1 MSQWPVAYYCAM
13 IVISFRRH
21 RSRESSTHP
30 NNLETDEILGE
41 EEAEGDEEAT
51 EEEGD
56 VEGEEVVQGGAA
68 KKRRKKRSEKTSDN
82 GRNKLTTA
90 DSDAEDLMSAIDEQ
104 IKMLEVLQGERGG
117 VTVAESQKRH
127 VVFKEAIEGE
137 PTSDSEVAVVQSV
150 KKKSGGKKGGKKT
163 SKPPKAG
170 AASYSEKLEEQR
182 TKRLEEEDVTTAEIT
197 KLLYESRVMHNNVLE
212 LSKEKKP
219 MPAPL
224 PMAVTSQKEDNIFST
239 LFKETP
245 EVSVDRLVATSE
257 TEMTG
262 EGIVPNPDNT
272 LSVTV
277 APEPATD
284 VSNNE
289 EKEAVQG
296 RSEEVRSLEPSPAP
310 APALT
315 PLAPAL
321 LSPAA
326 LKLQTAT
333 KKLTSVDEFMKS
345 IDSEDFS
352 YDDVLR
358 ELFDSVSGL
367 SQSLGDMDEETNQLI
382 SKTAT
387 TSTSITSLTGK
398 GVGKKKKSPAPPK
411 DKKVVATAVAR
422 DSAVLL
428 NTPLLDPQHLL
439 AKLAGT
445 TSITPSTNTSA
456 INVAAPQANVI
467 TSSEEA
473 TGQRKEKKSRKK
485 RLTSSLSEGEG
496 EEEREVENEEAHDEL
511 LRNTNKLIE
520 HIQLHLSGELA
531 GGGDDVDSGEPEKRF
546 FFCDQD

>member
-1 MSQWPVAYYCAM
+1 MAYYCAL
-13 IVISFRRH
+13 IVISCRRH

-30 NNLETDEILGE
+30 NNLDTDEILGE

-56 VEGEEVVQGGAA
+56 VEGEEVVQGSAA

-117 VTVAESQKRH
+117 VAVAESQKRH
-127 VVFKEAIEGE
+127 VVFKETTEGE
-137 PTSDSEVAVVQSV
+137 PTSDSEVAVVQSA

-163 SKPPKAG
+163 GKPPKAG
-170 AASYSEKLEEQR
+170 ASYSEKLEEQR

-219 MPAPL
+219 MPELLSMP
-224 PMAVTSQKEDNIFST
+224 VTSQNEDNIFST

-262 EGIVPNPDNT
+262 EGIVPNPDNI
-272 LSVTV
+272 LRVTV

-296 RSEEVRSLEPSPAP
+296 RSEEVRSLEPSPAT
-310 APALT
+310 APVPT

-321 LSPAA
+321 LTPAA

-411 DKKVVATAVAR
+411 DKKVVATAAR

-456 INVAAPQANVI
+456 VNVAVPQANVI
-467 TSSEEA
+467 TSEEV
-473 TGQRKEKKSRKK
+473 TGQTKEKKSRKK
-485 RLTSSLSEGEG
+485 RLTSSLSEGEA
-496 EEEREVENEEAHDEL
+496 EVENEEAHDEL

-531 GGGDDVDSGEPEKRF
+531 GGGDDVDSGE
-546 FFCDQD
+546 